1 MIPFTLI
8 ELSPKF
14 KNQFWYFCCR
24 WIKQNVPWWMDL
36 WICYEQDITNY
47 IKSTYNQDR
56 TKKKM
61 RVILGCPPTSYQTY
75 FLPKTPAQ
83 KPMTTT
89 ILMMMMMMM
98 MMKMRMMA
106 MTTMMMVAMMMSSSL
121 PTYYSIFSPL
131 CIEEHLGQG
140 HSVCFHEGI
149 FGRPWNQMIHQ
160 PKQLVRRQE
169 WHTEW

>member
-1 MIPFTLI
+1 
-8 ELSPKF
+8 
-14 KNQFWYFCCR
+14 
-24 WIKQNVPWWMDL
+24 
-36 WICYEQDITNY
+36 
-47 IKSTYNQDR
+47 
-56 TKKKM
+56 
-61 RVILGCPPTSYQTY
+61 
-75 FLPKTPAQ
+75 
-83 KPMTTT
+83 MTTT
-89 ILMMMMMMM
+89 ILMMMMMKKKM
-98 MMKMRMMA
+98 MMKMTMMA

-169 WHTEW
+169 WHSVMAKNIAIRHFQQQESTIKKDDFISKGTWCTNGTSATPQTLSNISPIRIHRWLFLLSVREVII